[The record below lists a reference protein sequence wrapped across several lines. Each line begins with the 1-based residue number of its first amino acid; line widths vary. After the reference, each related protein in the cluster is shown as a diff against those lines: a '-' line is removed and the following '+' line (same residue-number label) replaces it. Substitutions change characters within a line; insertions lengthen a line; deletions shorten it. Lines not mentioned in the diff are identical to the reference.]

1 MKSSRIKT
9 VLALALVAVAGL
21 GLMATSANAAM
32 IIGSSYSADIG
43 PYPAGAWADA
53 GGDPTVAGGVAW
65 AASELFDGII
75 VTGATTNVVAWYEG
89 STGAPT
95 LTFDLGAQYDVLTV
109 DVWRR
114 VGNGTV
120 TDLTFSVSTDDI
132 SYSAPVAY
140 TPATWTNNQA
150 TIDVSA
156 FDNAQYV
163 RMKLGPDAVSGGWLM
178 LTEVA
183 FDGVPEPA
191 TMSLLALGGLALL
204 RRRRSRN

>member
-1 MKSSRIKT
+1 MTKRSII
-9 VLALALVAVAGL
+9 LALAVVAIVSMG
-21 GLMATSANAAM
+21 TIANAAT
-32 IIGSSYSADIG
+32 IIGSSYKADIG
-43 PYPAGAWADA
+43 PGGGPWPGNVWNDA
-53 GGDPTVAGGVAW
+53 GGDVTAPDGAAW

-75 VTGATTNVVAWYEG
+75 ATSGNSNVVGWWEG
-89 STGAPT
+89 RDGAPT
-95 LTFDLGAQYDVLTV
+95 LTFDLGALYDVQTI